1 MNICKYC
8 LNGQSIDNIE
18 HHKTICIYTI
28 YNTNYNNKISNK
40 DIENICSIINLFNL
54 HKYSINEKFNIR
66 KAIQTLILKNG
77 INNNILIPEL
87 INYLLNI
94 QYSVLSYIDI
104 LKIIEELTHYSINDI
119 LNIIN
124 AYKICYKNL

>member
-1 MNICKYC
+1 MDICKYC
-8 LNGQSIDNIE
+8 LNEQSIDNIE

-54 HKYSINEKFNIR
+54 HKYSINAKLDIR
-66 KAIQTLILKNG
+66 TIIQTLILKNS
-77 INNNILIPEL
+77 INNNAVIPEL
-87 INYLLNI
+87 IYYLLNI
-94 QYSVLSYIDI
+94 QYSVLSYNEI
-104 LKIIEELTHYSINDI
+104 LKIIEEFTHYSINDI